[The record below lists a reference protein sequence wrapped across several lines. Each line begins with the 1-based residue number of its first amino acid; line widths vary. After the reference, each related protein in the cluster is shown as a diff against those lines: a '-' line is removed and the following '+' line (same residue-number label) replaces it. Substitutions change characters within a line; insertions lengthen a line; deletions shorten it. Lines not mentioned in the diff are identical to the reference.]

1 MMSSNINASNREE
14 EKELLGKQFSISSI
28 PRSVKDTEELRYS
41 SKTKEFTYTD
51 DKSLGSSPQHKNKIN
66 STRPPLLKP
75 S

>member
-51 DKSLGSSPQHKNKIN
+51 DKSLGSSP
-66 STRPPLLKP
+66 
-75 S
+75 